1 MSIFLVLT
9 STVFQM
15 PVFISLFIVIKILL
29 LDLAG
34 SLGIVMIF
42 STALLILEFMFF
54 LIFSLRFF
62 NLEVPNDEIPWSHNQ
77 NNGIYLKVILKVALC
92 SQELYRVSLNQ
103 RIVLII
109 VLTIILAIE
118 GVILMY
124 RMNTPNIFNS
134 MVHAST
140 IFIESLMV
148 ALSII
153 GIIALI
159 TGKDILS
166 TLAYLFIFI
175 PVIVKIFYA
184 LDERRKHQVLFKL
197 KNEETLSG
205 NEYLIA
211 LTHLLKMVKRQSET
225 DIA

>member
-1 MSIFLVLT
+1 
-9 STVFQM
+9 M
-15 PVFISLFIVIKILL
+15 PVFISIFIVIKILL

-34 SLGIVMIF
+34 SLAIVMIF

-54 LIFSLRFF
+54 LVVALRFF

-77 NNGIYLKVILKVALC
+77 NSGIYLKVILKVALC
-92 SQELYRVSLNQ
+92 TQELYRVSLNQ

-109 VLTIILAIE
+109 VLAIVLAIE
-118 GVILMY
+118 CLILMY
-124 RMNTPNIFNS
+124 RMNTPNIFNT

-140 IFIESLMV
+140 IFMESLMV
-148 ALSII
+148 AVSII

-184 LDERRKHQVLFKL
+184 IDERRKHQVLFKL
-197 KNEETLSG
+197 KNEETLSS

-211 LTHLLKMVKRQSET
+211 LTHLLKMVKR
-225 DIA
+225 